1 MSSRLRKQSR
11 LLCGHY
17 DGYLSRAA
25 FWKHRKAY
33 YDVHRERWIT
43 KTEVE
48 HLELRAKRPKPCQD
62 HESRGEMW
70 ASGSSGD
77 EDLEA
82 VKSTQGMSYSNFNQK
97 ITRNKVL
104 SIWGSS
110 IVPAFLCELDKWSF
124 LIARSFDMKSHVWFQ
139 TLEDTWKN

>member
-11 LLCGHY
+11 LLCGHC
-17 DGYLSRAA
+17 DEYLSRAA
-25 FWKHRKAY
+25 FWYRKAY

-43 KTEVE
+43 KTDVE
-48 HLELRAKRPKPCQD
+48 HLEHRAKRPKPCQD

-82 VKSTQGMSYSNFNQK
+82 VKSTQGM
-97 ITRNKVL
+97 L
-104 SIWGSS
+104 
-110 IVPAFLCELDKWSF
+110 
-124 LIARSFDMKSHVWFQ
+124 
-139 TLEDTWKN
+139 

>member
-33 YDVHRERWIT
+33 YDVHRESRIT

-82 VKSTQGMSYSNFNQK
+82 VKSTQGMSYSNFNQ
-97 ITRNKVL
+97 
-104 SIWGSS
+104 
-110 IVPAFLCELDKWSF
+110 
-124 LIARSFDMKSHVWFQ
+124 
-139 TLEDTWKN
+139 

>member
-33 YDVHRERWIT
+33 YDVHRERRIT

-77 EDLEA
+77 EDLEP
-82 VKSTQGMSYSNFNQK
+82 VKSTQGMSYSNFNQ
-97 ITRNKVL
+97 
-104 SIWGSS
+104 
-110 IVPAFLCELDKWSF
+110 
-124 LIARSFDMKSHVWFQ
+124 
-139 TLEDTWKN
+139 

>member
-11 LLCGHY
+11 LLCGHC
-17 DGYLSRAA
+17 DEYLSKAA

-33 YDVHRERWIT
+33 YDVHRERWVT
-43 KTEVE
+43 KTDVE
-48 HLELRAKRPKPCQD
+48 HLEHRAKRPKPCQD

-82 VKSTQGMSYSNFNQK
+82 VKSTQGMSWKQY
-97 ITRNKVL
+97 RA
-104 SIWGSS
+104 SISLR
-110 IVPAFLCELDKWSF
+110 I
-124 LIARSFDMKSHVWFQ
+124 R
-139 TLEDTWKN
+139 